1 MSARTA
7 LRVFLVEA
15 LVASTLSLL
24 LLASLLVASLR
35 AERRA
40 SLHAAERS
48 ARALAASARHLQATG
63 GALASFVD
71 PSGLSSTVDAS
82 GHAVARARTPDG
94 RTVDV
99 LLEPTRL
106 VGAP

>member
-1 MSARTA
+1 MSARGA

-15 LVASTLSLL
+15 LVASTLSLM

-40 SLHAAERS
+40 NLHAAERS
-48 ARALAASARHLQATG
+48 ARALAASARHLQASG

-71 PSGLSSTVDAS
+71 PSGLSSTIDAA
-82 GHAVARARTPDG
+82 GNAVARARTPDG
-94 RTVDV
+94 RIVDV
-99 LLEPTRL
+99 LLAPTRL
-106 VGAP
+106 EGTP